1 MTVALTWVP
10 CRQCGE
16 ACVSTPARCWQ
27 ALCWRCR
34 PAPVIAPH
42 SVPWRPTIARVLPG
56 ELGAVV
62 PHDGR
67 TTKERESAA
76 KLAVE
81 RARYRVLV
89 SARPAQRDEMPAAA
103 LAAIDELQ
111 DGRGPQCVWA
121 TYAQAEDTERAELV
135 RSIALAT
142 VVDNIKG
149 VAFWENARWSG
160 GMTLSPMH
168 HSCST
173 LDEWIARARGEEWT
187 PPSCPRCG
195 RLGVKTRQD
204 GATYK
209 HKTIDGEDCT

>member
-34 PAPVIAPH
+34 PAPVIAAH

-56 ELGAVV
+56 ELGPVI

-76 KLAVE
+76 KLAAE
-81 RARYRVLV
+81 RLRYRVLV
-89 SARPAQRDEMPAAA
+89 PARPAQRHEIPAAA

-135 RSIALAT
+135 RSIALAS
-142 VVDNIKG
+142 VVDNVKG
-149 VAFWENARWSG
+149 VAFWENGRWSS
-160 GMTLSPMH
+160 GMTLSPTH
-168 HSCST
+168 HSCTT
-173 LDEWIARARGEEWT
+173 LDEWIVRAQGEEWT

-195 RLGVKTRQD
+195 RVGVKMRQD
-204 GATYK
+204 GQPYK
-209 HKTIDGEDCT
+209 HKTISGEDCI